1 MIIRAVSDSDSD
13 DELYSAPAGASATPR
28 SVFDAPDLATVSR
41 TSAGVRYA
49 WFAACGAAVLL
60 LFIDVAAFLNPSQDA
75 SILNQFVG
83 LGLAGAWIFSREQNL
98 AAAGHSNTVQ
108 WRGSARYGVWTVT
121 ALLCLGHVV
130 SCLYVLFA
138 LLESNGDHVKFW
150 LGQRR
155 SKSKHLAAHYGRP

>member
-1 MIIRAVSDSDSD
+1 MRA
-13 DELYSAPAGASATPR
+13 LLPLPAPSLMLQILLMFLRHLP
-28 SVFDAPDLATVSR
+28 VFAMR
-41 TSAGVRYA
+41 
-49 WFAACGAAVLL
+49 
-60 LFIDVAAFLNPSQDA
+60 
-75 SILNQFVG
+75 
-83 LGLAGAWIFSREQNL
+83 GAWIFSREQSL
-98 AAAGHSNTVQ
+98 AAAAAAAVNNNTVQ
-108 WRGSARYGVWTVT
+108 WRGSARYGVWTVA